1 MMQVLLWIVLF
12 MNYAATSAFLTRQ
25 LLQAA
30 SSASSAST
38 VDPDSDAADTE
49 ATGFP
54 GTLFTPFNIEAAGAY
69 TIEGYNGVR
78 NTYPYNQSDA
88 NRVSTSSFAIDP
100 AQKKLVFNQGTSG
113 NQYVFDN
120 GTYITLNVSRTNASV
135 PLLCSYLPYVNYT
148 QEVAAIANLTLQD
161 IYYQK
166 NSNTASGF
174 QKVNLYSSVSVDA
187 SSCGTMISFTI
198 ATTGKGFIRG
208 IYASEPFHNTKNG
221 TPTNVTVDTS
231 ALIFD
236 TTTLNRGVPDPSYFQ
251 LPANCFP
258 DGTSTPTP
266 INYCAATGFGTPP
279 NLVPVCNLFPPIQ

>member
-12 MNYAATSAFLTRQ
+12 SNYATSLFLTRQ

-30 SSASSAST
+30 SSASTAST
-38 VDPDSDAADTE
+38 VDPDSDAADTL

-69 TIEGYNGVR
+69 TILGFNGVR
-78 NTYPYNQSDA
+78 NTYPYNQSDL
-88 NRVSTSSFAIDP
+88 NRVSTASFAIDP

-135 PLLCSYLPYVNYT
+135 PLACSYLPYVNYT

-174 QKVNLYSSVSVDA
+174 QKVNLYSSVTVDA

-198 ATTGKGFIRG
+198 TTVGKGFIRG

-236 TTTLNRGVPDPSYFQ
+236 TTTINRGVPDPSFFQ

-258 DGTSTPTP
+258 SGHATPTP
-266 INYCAATGFGTPP
+266 VNYCAATGFGTPP